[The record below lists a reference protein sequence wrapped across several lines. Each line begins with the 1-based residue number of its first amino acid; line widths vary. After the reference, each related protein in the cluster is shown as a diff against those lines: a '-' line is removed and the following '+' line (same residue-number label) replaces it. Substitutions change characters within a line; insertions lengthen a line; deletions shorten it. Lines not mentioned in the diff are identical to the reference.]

1 MWKCANEILLISVLG
16 DFEIECFR
24 MSKVQSQNPA
34 ISNLKIILGMQQK
47 EAKKDWKRLLN
58 YQWIVRNIPYFLFLS
73 VLAVVYIYNGHYSDN
88 TVKDINRTSRELKE
102 LQYEYKSLKSE
113 VLFRSKQS
121 ELAKMVAAL
130 GLKELAVPPM
140 VLIDS
145 TGTAGSH

>member
-1 MWKCANEILLISVLG
+1 
-16 DFEIECFR
+16 
-24 MSKVQSQNPA
+24 
-34 ISNLKIILGMQQK
+34 MQQK

-58 YQWIVRNIPYFLFLS
+58 YQWIVKNIPYFLFLS
-73 VLAVVYIYNGHYSDN
+73 VLAVIYIYNGHYSDN

-121 ELAKMVAAL
+121 ELAKMVAEL

-140 VLIDS
+140 VLTDS
-145 TGTAGSH
+145 TGSSQ